1 MLKISEAVVPEA
13 IKSFPIVTT
22 FLSAFCSIVDR
33 SFTIETVSI
42 VLDSISNVMFPKF
55 ISLLSSDKL
64 MVLDASLYPIK
75 FTFNTKLF
83 NSKFLISKLP
93 SSFVETPAT
102 GLVPSKT
109 LTVEKLTGSFVV
121 LSIIFP
127 ETTPSTVQC

>member
-1 MLKISEAVVPEA
+1 
-13 IKSFPIVTT
+13 
-22 FLSAFCSIVDR
+22 
-33 SFTIETVSI
+33 
-42 VLDSISNVMFPKF
+42 
-55 ISLLSSDKL
+55 

-127 ETTPSTVQC
+127 ETTPGFDSCAIKFVATNSNTMLKILINFIRFFFDY